1 MTDSRPERER
11 PSPER
16 FVIDTIAAFYGG
28 ADLAEWARNG
38 LFPVTVLMPQLQITI
53 PDAESFVERLE
64 LLRGGFGR
72 MGVARVESEVRSVL
86 QPTENDATVGLRNT
100 RIGPDGERLGA
111 HHAVYVLR
119 FAGGRWRFR
128 AISMN
133 DDDAND
139 TEILERLERS
149 LRDATGGEP

>member
-1 MTDSRPERER
+1 MTDSRPEQER

-16 FVIDTIAAFYGG
+16 FVIDTIADFYGG
-28 ADLAEWARNG
+28 ADLADWAANG
-38 LFPVTVLMPQLQITI
+38 LFPVTVLTPQLQITI

-86 QPTENDATVGLRNT
+86 RQNEDDATVALRNT

-111 HHAVYVLR
+111 HNALYILR
-119 FAGGRWRFR
+119 FADGRWRFR
-128 AISMN
+128 AISMH
-133 DDDAND
+133 DDDTHE
-139 TEILERLERS
+139 TEVRERLERIF
-149 LRDATGGEP
+149 RGAAET